1 MARTQHVTILFCD
14 LVASTERR
22 ARLGDDAFDEF
33 TERFMA
39 ALRAAIS
46 QQQGREVSSA
56 GDGMM
61 VVFPDS
67 VVDAVACAI
76 DMHPAVAALDPHD
89 PPQLRIG
96 ISSGE
101 VARDSSGATI
111 PAEDSNGLIVQPVVR
126 GAILLELASMFRFR
140 EGEGKDNEVAQWHG
154 YGYVLNKASTALLAP
169 LRKSTVA

>member
-46 QQQGREVSSA
+46 QHQGREVSSA

-101 VARDSSGATI
+101 VARG
-111 PAEDSNGLIVQPVVR
+111 
-126 GAILLELASMFRFR
+126 
-140 EGEGKDNEVAQWHG
+140 
-154 YGYVLNKASTALLAP
+154 
-169 LRKSTVA
+169 